1 MEVGSDPRNEVN
13 RRFKTDF
20 FKAKAGRW
28 PAFAFYSA
36 FRMPRRA
43 VDTLTRAITARAMAK
58 APAHRATVW
67 PTDTFNVRSEP
78 VRAWI
83 LSVAQD
89 IPGMLTANAITVP
102 AATIRAE
109 GVQICPAIS
118 RRFAP
123 SVHMRRAVFPSCMG
137 SSTQ

>member
-36 FRMPRRA
+36 LRMPRLA
-43 VDTLTRAITARAMAK
+43 VSTLTRAITARAMAR
-58 APAHRATVW
+58 APAHRAMVW
-67 PTDTFNVRSEP
+67 PVETVSVRSEP

-89 IPGMLTANAITVP
+89 CG
-102 AATIRAE
+102 
-109 GVQICPAIS
+109 
-118 RRFAP
+118 
-123 SVHMRRAVFPSCMG
+123 SV
-137 SSTQ
+137 